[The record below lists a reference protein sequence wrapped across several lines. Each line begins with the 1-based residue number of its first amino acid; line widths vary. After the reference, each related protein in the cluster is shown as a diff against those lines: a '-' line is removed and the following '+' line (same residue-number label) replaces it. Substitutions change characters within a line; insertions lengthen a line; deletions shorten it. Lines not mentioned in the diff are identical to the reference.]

1 MQLDSTTILIIIGA
15 AITLGI
21 LMVLRG
27 TGRLKTR
34 KTSKSI
40 DVLRPRDKRAFT
52 MPIIAETEISLRC
65 PKKEGVYWRFYKTGP
80 GWTFP
85 NGLTKFFGIEG
96 TAYTAVLRNDKP
108 VTMRLSQAL
117 QILWGI
123 DDYKKMPPQM
133 REIVEK
139 HSIGVTISPEKIP
152 DEDKT
157 GSLSAANVDDEN
169 DQKAMDRLAKAM
181 KDKGKIDYTH
191 VLLGFLGGIV
201 VAWIAVS
208 MHWIRVA

>member
-1 MQLDSTTILIIIGA
+1 MQLDNTTIYIIVGAIIIFL
-15 AITLGI
+15 TLI
-21 LMVLRG
+21 FFQR
-27 TGRLKTR
+27 TGRLDMK

-65 PKKEGVYWRFYKTGP
+65 PKKDGVYWRFYKTGP

-85 NGLTKFFGIEG
+85 KGVTKFFGIEG

-117 QILWGI
+117 QTLWGI
-123 DDYKKMPPQM
+123 DEYKKIPSQL
-133 REIVEK
+133 RDIIEK
-139 HSIGVTISPEKIP
+139 HGFGVTISPEKIP

-157 GSLSAANVDDEN
+157 GGLSAANVDDEN

-201 VAWIAVS
+201 IAWIAVS